1 MRTRWTLE
9 KCLEISSK
17 YESLLEF
24 RKNHNDAFCAVNR
37 HGWQDQVFKNLS
49 KNDTKWKLKSSV
61 IKEAEKY
68 NSINEFRKNAKG
80 AYEACKKN
88 KWDSDVFKDMEK
100 KTGFWNDYEKCKEE
114 ALKYKSRQAFMRN
127 SSGAYQASIR
137 NGWLEDVCVHIPSQH
152 KNWTKDE
159 IMDVASK
166 YSSRG
171 EFSKN
176 NKGAYLFA
184 LRRGWL
190 DEVCKEMLPVLN
202 IWTKEKCFELIKNCK
217 SKTEFSK
224 KNGSA
229 AQYAKRNGFYEE
241 LVSGFDVKGDLYNRM
256 IYAYEF
262 SDNHV
267 YIGLTYKESKRKNE
281 HLERGPV
288 SNHSKKVNLKPNYKA
303 LTNYID
309 VKQAQIKEE
318 NFIEEYKKNGWILL
332 NKSKAGALGGNKRIW
347 TKEECKK
354 VIKKFSSLKDLMNSE
369 KYNTVYQAVRKNK
382 WQQELFAGL
391 KHKTY
396 WTQSQCIIEAR
407 KYNSR
412 IQFMRKSGGAYNYA
426 KKNGFLD
433 ILSYNDL

>member
-9 KCLEISSK
+9 KCLEISSR
-17 YESLLEF
+17 YDSLLEF
-24 RKNHNDAFCAVNR
+24 RRNHNDAFCAANR
-37 HGWQDQVFKNLS
+37 NGWKDQVFKNLS

-61 IKEAEKY
+61 IKEAEKH

-100 KTGFWNDYEKCKEE
+100 KTGFWNDYEKCKIE

-137 NGWLEDVCVHIPSQH
+137 NDWLEDVCVHIPSKH
-152 KNWTKDE
+152 KNWTKIE
-159 IMDVASK
+159 IMNVASR
-166 YSSRG
+166 YSSRD

-190 DEVCKEMLPVLN
+190 DEVCKEMTPVFN
-202 IWTKEKCFELIKNCK
+202 TWTREKCFELIKKYK
-217 SKTEFSK
+217 SKSEFSK

-241 LVSGFDVKGDLYNRM
+241 LVSGFDLLGNLFNRM

-262 SDNHV
+262 SDNRV

-288 SNHSKKVNLKPNYKA
+288 SKHSKKVKLKPEYKA

-309 VKQAQIKEE
+309 VKQAQVKEE
-318 NFIEEYKKNGWILL
+318 NFIKEYEKNGWILL
-332 NKSKAGALGGNKRIW
+332 NRSKAGALGGNKRIW

-354 VIKKFSSLKDLMNSE
+354 IVKKFSSVKDLMNSIE
-369 KYNTVYQAVRKNK
+369 YNTVYQAIKKNK
-382 WQQELFAGL
+382 WGNDLFSNL
-391 KHKTY
+391 TKKIY
-396 WTQSQCIIEAR
+396 WNREKCEVEAR
-407 KYNSR
+407 KCKSK
-412 IQFMRKSGGAYNYA
+412 QEFMRKFGGGYNYA
-426 KKNGFLD
+426 KRNSFLD
-433 ILSYNDL
+433 NLKFNHK